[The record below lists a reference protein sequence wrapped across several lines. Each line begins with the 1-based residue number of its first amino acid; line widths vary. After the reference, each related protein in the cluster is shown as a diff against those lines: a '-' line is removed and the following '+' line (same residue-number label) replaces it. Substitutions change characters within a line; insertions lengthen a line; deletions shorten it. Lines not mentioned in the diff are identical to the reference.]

1 MQPSPPRLKPT
12 LGVSAFLFHA
22 LMSAVNASAADYPAK
37 PVRIIVPTIAG
48 AGLDTLTRLLAQKLT
63 EKSGK
68 AFVVDQRARGDQTA
82 MIEKLGGK
90 EAVLDRGAI
99 RHSPPPGVKATRIVA
114 ERG

>member
-1 MQPSPPRLKPT
+1 MGKS
-12 LGVSAFLFHA
+12 
-22 LMSAVNASAADYPAK
+22 
-37 PVRIIVPTIAG
+37 
-48 AGLDTLTRLLAQKLT
+48 TRATQAM

>member
-1 MQPSPPRLKPT
+1 
-12 LGVSAFLFHA
+12 
-22 LMSAVNASAADYPAK
+22 MSAVNASAADYPAK

-68 AFVVDQRARGDQTA
+68 TFVVDQRARGDQTA

-90 EAVLDRGAI
+90 EAVLDRGGI

>member
-1 MQPSPPRLKPT
+1 
-12 LGVSAFLFHA
+12 
-22 LMSAVNASAADYPAK
+22 MSTVNASAADYPAK

-68 AFVVDQRARGDQTA
+68 AFVVDNRARGAQTA

-90 EAVLDRGAI
+90 EAVLGRGAI